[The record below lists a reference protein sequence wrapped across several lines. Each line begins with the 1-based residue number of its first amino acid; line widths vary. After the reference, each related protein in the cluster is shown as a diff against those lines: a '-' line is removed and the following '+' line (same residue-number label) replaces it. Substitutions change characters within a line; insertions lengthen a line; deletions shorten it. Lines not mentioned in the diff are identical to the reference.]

1 MGRIFALVTLAVATV
16 ASANTFPLS
25 ELQIGGVASGVSELS
40 VIRQLG
46 EPLQRLE
53 TGEGTEFH
61 YSGLVVTVG
70 WFEHRDP
77 DRERRVTALLGTGP
91 SACTPRGLCPG
102 IPVAAANRL
111 YGAPVV
117 AQRETGKFLEYYP
130 DEPGCW
136 LQVSDDA
143 GTVRSVA
150 VACMP

>member
-1 MGRIFALVTLAVATV
+1 ST
-16 ASANTFPLS
+16 
-25 ELQIGGVASGVSELS
+25 EL
-40 VIRQLG
+40 
-46 EPLQRLE
+46 
-53 TGEGTEFH
+53 H

-70 WFEHRDP
+70 WLEQRDP

-102 IPVAAANRL
+102 MPVAAANRL
-111 YGAPVV
+111 YGAPVA

-136 LQVSDDA
+136 LQVADDA